1 MCIVWILCSE
11 SFFTFILSPH
21 FILSTFGVFIVIH
34 VRVFKCKY
42 VNITTDNI
50 ILSITVDIDG
60 GAKTEQARRCRCC
73 GWAAAGA
80 EAEDDLP
87 SQGEACCRGELVP
100 SPLLRAHGGHADAA
114 VHRPVTRHRDPLPW
128 SHLKVSRKR
137 NERNISTANWNGSKS
152 KTPKAQIKFISNYFQ

>member
-42 VNITTDNI
+42 VNIITDNII

-60 GAKTEQARRCRCC
+60 GTKTEQARRCRCC
-73 GWAAAGA
+73 VWAAAGA

-87 SQGEACCRGELVP
+87 SQGETCCRGELVP
-100 SPLLRAHGGHADAA
+100 SPLLRAHGGHWPRRCSSSSPRHTPPRFSSLVALKGFSQAQRKKHILQLIGMEVEA
-114 VHRPVTRHRDPLPW
+114 RLLRPR
-128 SHLKVSRKR
+128 
-137 NERNISTANWNGSKS
+137 
-152 KTPKAQIKFISNYFQ
+152 

>member
-42 VNITTDNI
+42 VNIITDNII

-60 GAKTEQARRCRCC
+60 GAKTEQAR
-73 GWAAAGA
+73 
-80 EAEDDLP
+80 EAMLHT
-87 SQGEACCRGELVP
+87 G
-100 SPLLRAHGGHADAA
+100 LLRLGGG
-114 VHRPVTRHRDPLPW
+114 R
-128 SHLKVSRKR
+128 S
-137 NERNISTANWNGSKS
+137 GG
-152 KTPKAQIKFISNYFQ
+152 

>member
-73 GWAAAGA
+73 VWAAAGA

-87 SQGEACCRGELVP
+87 SQGEACSAAGESLSPHLHYGHMLATQMQQFVAP
-100 SPLLRAHGGHADAA
+100 SH
-114 VHRPVTRHRDPLPW
+114 VTEILFPG
-128 SHLKVSRKR
+128 R
-137 NERNISTANWNGSKS
+137 N
-152 KTPKAQIKFISNYFQ
+152 